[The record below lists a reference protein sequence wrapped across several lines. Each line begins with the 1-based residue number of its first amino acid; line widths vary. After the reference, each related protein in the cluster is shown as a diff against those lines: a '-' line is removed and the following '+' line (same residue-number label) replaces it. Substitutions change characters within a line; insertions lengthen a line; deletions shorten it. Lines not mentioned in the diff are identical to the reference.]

1 MSSAIPD
8 SIPATWSSVRGV
20 VTSKLLATLDPTG
33 MVLTATVN
41 GDFNNGTPGGVSP
54 WLVGDRLILAGQNS
68 TGYGTGHVENGVYV
82 IASLG
87 SLSTLWQLTRASDAR
102 TAANMPNGR
111 QWFVQEEQSGQP
123 SFAQWLSYIAPGK
136 VVGVDP
142 IAYFPS
148 DMRSRNPSVGP
159 NSVRPRQKFPFD
171 ASPAFAGIPFVISL
185 IVGPSALLSVEV
197 VAALPFGIQILRTD
211 VWITTAVAAHT
222 VQLTND
228 PLPAGTKLSG
238 EFSSAALG
246 RVTDTGAGSLT
257 PNSAALSSPIYLQ
270 KSHADIQL
278 ELCIWAIRTTP

>member
-1 MSSAIPD
+1 MSSTVPD

-20 VTSKLLATLDPTG
+20 VTSELVAGLDPTG
-33 MVLTATVN
+33 MVLTATGI
-41 GDFNNGTPGGVSP
+41 GDFNSVSPGGVNT
-54 WLVGDRLILAGQNS
+54 WLVGDRLILAGQS
-68 TGYGTGHVENGVYV
+68 GTGYGTGHVENGVYV

-87 SLSTLWQLTRASDAR
+87 SVSTQWQLTRAPDAR

-111 QWFVQEEQSGQP
+111 QWFVQEEQQSQP
-123 SFAQWLSYIAPGK
+123 SFAQWLSYIAPGN

-142 IAYFPS
+142 IACFPS

-159 NSVRPRQKFPFD
+159 NSVSPRQGFPLD
-171 ASPAFAGIPFVISL
+171 AGPALAGVPFVI
-185 IVGPSALLSVEV
+185 GFTAGASALLSVEV

-211 VWITTAVAAHT
+211 VWITTAVAAET

-228 PLPAGTKLSG
+228 PLPAGPKLSG

-246 RVTDTGAGSLT
+246 RVTDTGTGSLT
-257 PNSAALSSPIYLQ
+257 PNSAAVGSPIFLQ

-278 ELCIWAIRTTP
+278 ELCIWAIRTT